1 MKAGIEP
8 RKRIERKNRLKNPKY
23 LEIYAAD
30 TDVLDKYV
38 ASTSKRVVTEY
49 ELLDSLVCWFRHS
62 DSLVGDKTKE
72 EIIALK
78 QLAQKVAYGNVLVSK
93 HNTK

>member
-1 MKAGIEP
+1 
-8 RKRIERKNRLKNPKY
+8 LKNPKY

-38 ASTSKRVVTEY
+38 ASPSKRVVTEY
-49 ELLDSLVCWFRHS
+49 ELL

>member
-49 ELLDSLVCWFRHS
+49 ELLDSLV
-62 DSLVGDKTKE
+62 GDKTKE